1 MRKSSEWLWSR
12 KALEG
17 PRCYQS
23 SELDW
28 GGENALTTFGDAT
41 LSIHSKLSYWAYKG
55 FYLIGTKE
63 APRPVKDRV

>member
-1 MRKSSEWLWSR
+1 MKVGRGSR
-12 KALEG
+12 LGAEATSL
-17 PRCYQS
+17 S

-55 FYLIGTKE
+55 FYLIGTKK